1 MNTDKIIRD
10 LRVLLRAQSVIT
22 EIRLNHLAARS
33 GLMAVAA
40 LIAIFGMAMLDLAV
54 YFELEPK
61 LGRVGAAAIVGFGDL
76 ILAAILFVIAA
87 RVKPGRD
94 LELAHEIQ
102 KSAIDALAADAREI
116 ESDIR
121 GLTSFVRHPLD
132 SALPGLIMPLASM
145 LIKTLRK
152 K

>member
-1 MNTDKIIRD
+1 VNTDKIIRD

-22 EIRLNHLAARS
+22 EIKLNHLAARS

-40 LIAIFGMAMLDLAV
+40 LIGIFGLAMLDLAV

-61 LGRVGAAAIVGFGDL
+61 MGRVGAAAIVGIGDL
-76 ILAAILFVIAA
+76 ILAAILLVIAA

-94 LELAHEIQ
+94 LELAQEIQ
-102 KSAIDALAADAREI
+102 KSALDALAADAREI
-116 ESDIR
+116 EADIR
-121 GLTSFVRHPLD
+121 GLTRIVRNPLD
-132 SALPGLIMPLASM
+132 AAVPGLIMPLASM
-145 LIKTLRK
+145 LIKALRK

>member
-10 LRVLLRAQSVIT
+10 LRVMLRAQSVIT
-22 EIRLNHLAARS
+22 EIKLNHLAART

-40 LIAIFGMAMLDLAV
+40 LIGIFGLAMLDLAV

-76 ILAAILFVIAA
+76 ILAAILFFVAA

-94 LELAHEIQ
+94 LELAQEIQ
-102 KSAIDALAADAREI
+102 KSALDALAADAREI
-116 ESDIR
+116 EADIR
-121 GLTSFVRHPLD
+121 GLTRIMRHPLD
-132 SALPGLIMPLASM
+132 AAVAGLIIPLASM
-145 LIKTLRK
+145 LIKALRK